1 MKKIFLLLSLL
12 ALPFVFQQC
21 CRENVQNYALDRFDL
36 YLVQDSLFEEL
47 AEQDS
52 VAFEKH
58 AFRVVPGM
66 RFANAHTGGT
76 ELLALTCYQYY
87 RSLSGIQSIRLEA
100 EDALFSG
107 IQSGDTVQHL
117 AEFRPMDAVYTPD
130 SGWISATALM
140 HRINEQM
147 REGATKGS
155 HHGVPRL
162 DFVFRFKQ
170 RTLPGRHRVKLI
182 TGLSD
187 GRISTGLS
195 EAFLIQ

>member
-1 MKKIFLLLSLL
+1 MKKIALLLSLL

-21 CRENVQNYALDRFDL
+21 CRENVQNYTLDRFDL
-36 YLVQDSLFEEL
+36 YLVQDSLFEQL
-47 AEQDS
+47 ADQDS

-66 RFANAHTGGT
+66 RFTNVYAGGSA
-76 ELLALTCYQYY
+76 LLALTCNQYY

-100 EDALFSG
+100 EDGLFPG
-107 IQSGDTVQHL
+107 IRSGDTVQHL
-117 AEFRPMDAVYTPD
+117 AEFRPMDAIYAPD
-130 SGWISATALM
+130 SGWISAAALA

-147 REGATKGS
+147 REGASRGS
-155 HHGVPRL
+155 HNGLPRL

-170 RTLPGRHRVKLI
+170 RTQPGRHRVKLI

-195 EAFLIQ
+195 EPFAIQ

>member
-1 MKKIFLLLSLL
+1 MKKLLLLLSLL

-21 CRENVQNYALDRFDL
+21 CRENVQNYALERFDL

-52 VAFEKH
+52 VSFEKH

-66 RFANAHTGGT
+66 RFAYAHTGGS
-76 ELLALTCYQYY
+76 ELLAFTCYQYY

-100 EDALFSG
+100 EDALFPG
-107 IQSGDTVQHL
+107 IQAGDTVQHL
-117 AEFRPMDAVYTPD
+117 AEFRPMDAIYAPD
-130 SGWISATALM
+130 SGWISAAALV
-140 HRINEQM
+140 HRINEKM
-147 REGATKGS
+147 REGATNRGRNGLPK
-155 HHGVPRL
+155 L

-187 GRISTGLS
+187 GRISSGLS
-195 EAFLIQ
+195 DPFALL